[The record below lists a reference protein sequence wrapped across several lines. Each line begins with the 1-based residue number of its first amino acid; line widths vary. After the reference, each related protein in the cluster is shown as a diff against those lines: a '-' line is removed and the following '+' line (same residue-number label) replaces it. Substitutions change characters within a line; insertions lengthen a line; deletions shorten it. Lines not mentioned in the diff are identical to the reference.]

1 MDTATKIRLD
11 AAKVASKKVVHKTV
25 EATAE
30 LIGNKIAEKIE
41 KPKPVPDV
49 NVEEI
54 VIPPEKRQKL
64 LNKLR
69 QVL

>member
-1 MDTATKIRLD
+1 MDTATKIGLD

-25 EATAE
+25 EATGE

-49 NVEEI
+49 NL
-54 VIPPEKRQKL
+54 KKYLFHQRKGK
-64 LNKLR
+64 NY
-69 QVL
+69 